1 MVLKTNSLPAQANP
15 TNRPAFEPMDDD
27 TAGNQASTVNASTET
42 PAPAVSAAA
51 APVSTPTQAPAPA
64 QAALPAVITQ
74 GAVAV
79 APANAG
85 ASFKAEVEA
94 MKGAVDFSFGNYP
107 MFKASGGK
115 VKCKDPVTSLGEWVF
130 GRMIGWN
137 DRVQVSPG
145 EGKSKDLVAYSDDC
159 VTISKVIG
167 EAGEGWV
174 GRSVADY
181 VQHLRVDQ
189 NCILAKSSVY
199 VDVALALFK
208 CESSSVDFIGEVI
221 QITLN
226 PSSISSFK
234 SYQEKLKTTA
244 MCVAKGLPGFK
255 LPDDPFSFYF
265 TVEAAAKGDKAWEKL
280 KVLAKLPTKA

>member
-27 TAGNQASTVNASTET
+27 TAGNQASTVNAAAET

-94 MKGAVDFSFGNYP
+94 MKGAIDFAYGNYP
-107 MFKASGGK
+107 MFKASSGK
-115 VKCKDPVTSLGEWVF
+115 LKCKEPVASLGAWTR
-130 GRMIGWN
+130 GNMIGWN

-159 VTISKVIG
+159 ATISKVIG
-167 EAGEGWV
+167 EAGSGWI
-174 GRSVADY
+174 GRAVADY

-189 NCILAKSSVY
+189 NCNLAKASVY
-199 VDVALALFK
+199 VDVAFAVTE
-208 CESSSVDFIGEVI
+208 CESNSIDFVGEVV
-221 QITLN
+221 QITLS
-226 PSSISSFK
+226 PSSIPSFK
-234 SYQEKLKTTA
+234 SYQEKLKATA

-255 LPDDPFSFYF
+255 LPEDPFHFYF
-265 TVEAAAKGDKAWEKL
+265 LVEDASKGDNEWAKL